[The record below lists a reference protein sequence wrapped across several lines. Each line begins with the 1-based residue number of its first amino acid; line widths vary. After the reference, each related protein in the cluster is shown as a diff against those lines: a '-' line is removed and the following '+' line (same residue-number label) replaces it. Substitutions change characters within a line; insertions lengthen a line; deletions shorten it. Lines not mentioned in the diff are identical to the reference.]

1 MKYLLAL
8 LLLASCKAEENCVF
22 REDYNTEFCCDP
34 DSKWD
39 CDPETEAHFKGLDC
53 SLFEGHQAYEICL
66 KENE

>member
-8 LLLASCKAEENCVF
+8 LLASCKAENCAY
-22 REDYNTEFCCDP
+22 REEYNTEFCCDP

-39 CDPETEAHFKGLDC
+39 CNPETEAHFKGLDC
-53 SLFEGHQAYEICL
+53 SLFEGHEAYGICL